1 MEIYI
6 FNGEEDLIKSKINYV
21 LIQSYNVIQEK
32 LNFLKTSILN
42 NNTNILNEKT
52 PKKIKINKS
61 GRCKKTEQKNKII
74 SIHSKM
80 SFDNILKKI
89 KVMYHNF
96 IIKFANNYIKFL
108 YDGFQRYRL
117 RKISGKIT
125 QNVTKKYNVSLSNIT
140 LKEFLSNKISPKY
153 KQDKDKNKK
162 IVEKLCS
169 LKSEIK
175 ELFEMPYIIFYQKIF
190 LCTNRT
196 FLENKY
202 GISKR
207 TLTFDDNLQILNQTE
222 TVTYYKEV
230 EKIGKKK
237 FLEFLGYNIN
247 SKIEI
252 ELKDYNFI
260 DNYKLSQ
267 KKYPLFEVKKD

>member
-1 MEIYI
+1 METLLSLNLENYY
-6 FNGEEDLIKSKINYV
+6 KSKINYV
-21 LIQSYNVIQEK
+21 LLQRYNQIQEQ
-32 LNFLKTSILN
+32 LNLLRNLVSENEIKKTSFN
-42 NNTNILNEKT
+42 KTRKFSNTRRGRFKKYQKK
-52 PKKIKINKS
+52 KKI
-61 GRCKKTEQKNKII
+61 Q
-74 SIHSKM
+74 IHSKM
-80 SFDNILKKI
+80 SFDNILRKI
-89 KVMYHNF
+89 KVMYHGF
-96 IIKFANNYIKFL
+96 IIKFVNDYIKFL
-108 YDGFQRYRL
+108 YDGFQRFRL
-117 RKISGKIT
+117 RKISGEIT
-125 QNVTKKYNVSLSNIT
+125 QNVTKKHNKILSEESL
-140 LKEFLSNKISPKY
+140 KQFLSNKISSKY
-153 KQDKDKNKK
+153 KQEKNKNKK
-162 IVEKLCS
+162 IVDKLCS

-175 ELFEMPYIIFYQKIF
+175 ELFEMPYIIFYQRIF
-190 LCTNRT
+190 LCNNRT

-202 GISKR
+202 GISKK

-252 ELKDYNFI
+252 ELKDYNYI

>member
-1 MEIYI
+1 METLLSLNLENYY
-6 FNGEEDLIKSKINYV
+6 KSKINYV
-21 LIQSYNVIQEK
+21 LLQRYNQIQEQ
-32 LNFLKTSILN
+32 LNLLKNFISENEIKKTSFN
-42 NNTNILNEKT
+42 KTRKFSNTRRGRFKKYQKK
-52 PKKIKINKS
+52 KKI
-61 GRCKKTEQKNKII
+61 Q
-74 SIHSKM
+74 IHSKM
-80 SFDNILKKI
+80 SFDNILRKI
-89 KVMYHNF
+89 KVMYHGF
-96 IIKFANNYIKFL
+96 IIKFVNDYIKFL
-108 YDGFQRYRL
+108 YDGFQRFRL
-117 RKISGKIT
+117 RKISGEIT
-125 QNVTKKYNVSLSNIT
+125 QNVTKKHNKILSEESL
-140 LKEFLSNKISPKY
+140 KQFLSNKISSKY
-153 KQDKDKNKK
+153 KQEKNKNKK
-162 IVEKLCS
+162 IVDKLCS

-175 ELFEMPYIIFYQKIF
+175 ELFEMPYIIFYQRIF
-190 LCTNRT
+190 LCNNRT

-202 GISKR
+202 GISKK

-252 ELKDYNFI
+252 ELKDYNYI

>member
-1 MEIYI
+1 METLLSLNLENYY
-6 FNGEEDLIKSKINYV
+6 KSKINYV
-21 LIQSYNVIQEK
+21 LLQRYNQIQEQ
-32 LNFLKTSILN
+32 LNLLKNFISENEIKKTSFN
-42 NNTNILNEKT
+42 KTRKFSNTRRGRFKKYQKK
-52 PKKIKINKS
+52 KKI
-61 GRCKKTEQKNKII
+61 Q
-74 SIHSKM
+74 IHSKM
-80 SFDNILKKI
+80 SFDNILRKI
-89 KVMYHNF
+89 KVMYHGF
-96 IIKFANNYIKFL
+96 IIKFVNDYIKFL
-108 YDGFQRYRL
+108 YDGFQRFRL
-117 RKISGKIT
+117 RKISGEIT
-125 QNVTKKYNVSLSNIT
+125 QNVTKKHNKILSEEP
-140 LKEFLSNKISPKY
+140 LKEFLSNKISSKY
-153 KQDKDKNKK
+153 KQEKNKNKK

-175 ELFEMPYIIFYQKIF
+175 ELFEMTYITFYQRIF
-190 LCTNRT
+190 LCNNRS

-207 TLTFDDNLQILNQTE
+207 TLTFDDNLQLLNQTE

-252 ELKDYNFI
+252 ELKDYNYI

>member
-1 MEIYI
+1 METLLSLNLENYY
-6 FNGEEDLIKSKINYV
+6 KSKINYV
-21 LIQSYNVIQEK
+21 LLQRYNQIQEQ
-32 LNFLKTSILN
+32 L
-42 NNTNILNEKT
+42 NILKNFISENEIKKT
-52 PKKIKINKS
+52 TFNKTRKFPNTRRGRFKKYQKKKKI
-61 GRCKKTEQKNKII
+61 Q
-74 SIHSKM
+74 IHSKM
-80 SFDNILKKI
+80 SFDNILRKI
-89 KVMYHNF
+89 KVMYHGF
-96 IIKFANNYIKFL
+96 IIKFVNDYIKFL
-108 YDGFQRYRL
+108 YDGFQRFRL
-117 RKISGKIT
+117 RKISGEIT
-125 QNVTKKYNVSLSNIT
+125 QNVTKKHNKILSEEP
-140 LKEFLSNKISPKY
+140 LKEFLSNKISSKY
-153 KQDKDKNKK
+153 KQEKNKNKK

>member
-1 MEIYI
+1 METLLSLNLENYY
-6 FNGEEDLIKSKINYV
+6 KSKINYV
-21 LIQSYNVIQEK
+21 LLQRYNQIQEQ
-32 LNFLKTSILN
+32 LNILKNFISENEIKKTSFN
-42 NNTNILNEKT
+42 KTRKFSNTRRGRFKKYQKK
-52 PKKIKINKS
+52 KKI
-61 GRCKKTEQKNKII
+61 Q
-74 SIHSKM
+74 IHSKM
-80 SFDNILKKI
+80 SFDNILRKI
-89 KVMYHNF
+89 KVMYHGF
-96 IIKFANNYIKFL
+96 IIKFVNDYIKFL
-108 YDGFQRYRL
+108 YDGFQRFRL
-117 RKISGKIT
+117 RKISGEIT
-125 QNVTKKYNVSLSNIT
+125 QNVTKKHNKILSEEP
-140 LKEFLSNKISPKY
+140 LKEFLSNKISSKY
-153 KQDKDKNKK
+153 KQEKNKNKK

-175 ELFEMPYIIFYQKIF
+175 ELFEMTYITFYQRIF
-190 LCTNRT
+190 LCNNRS

-207 TLTFDDNLQILNQTE
+207 TLTFDDNLQLLNQTE

>member
-1 MEIYI
+1 METLLSLNLENYY
-6 FNGEEDLIKSKINYV
+6 KSKINYV
-21 LIQSYNVIQEK
+21 LLQRYNQIQEQ
-32 LNFLKTSILN
+32 LNLLRNLVSENEIKKTSFN
-42 NNTNILNEKT
+42 KTRKFSNTRRGRFKKYQKK
-52 PKKIKINKS
+52 KKI
-61 GRCKKTEQKNKII
+61 Q
-74 SIHSKM
+74 IHSKM
-80 SFDNILKKI
+80 SFDNILRKI
-89 KVMYHNF
+89 KVMYHGF
-96 IIKFANNYIKFL
+96 IIKFVNDYIKFL
-108 YDGFQRYRL
+108 YDGFQRFRL
-117 RKISGKIT
+117 RKISGEIT
-125 QNVTKKYNVSLSNIT
+125 QNVTKKHNKILSEESL
-140 LKEFLSNKISPKY
+140 KQFLSNKISSKY
-153 KQDKDKNKK
+153 KQEKNKNKK
-162 IVEKLCS
+162 IVDKLCS

-252 ELKDYNFI
+252 ELKDYNYI

>member
-1 MEIYI
+1 METLLSLNLENYY
-6 FNGEEDLIKSKINYV
+6 KSKINYV
-21 LIQSYNVIQEK
+21 LLQRYNQIQEQ
-32 LNFLKTSILN
+32 L
-42 NNTNILNEKT
+42 NILKNFISENEIKKT
-52 PKKIKINKS
+52 TFNKTRKFPNTRRGRFKKYQKKKKI
-61 GRCKKTEQKNKII
+61 Q
-74 SIHSKM
+74 IHSKM
-80 SFDNILKKI
+80 SFDNILRKI
-89 KVMYHNF
+89 KVMYHGF
-96 IIKFANNYIKFL
+96 IIKFVNDYIKFL
-108 YDGFQRYRL
+108 YDGFQRFRL
-117 RKISGKIT
+117 RKISGEIT
-125 QNVTKKYNVSLSNIT
+125 QNVTKKHNKILSEEP
-140 LKEFLSNKISPKY
+140 LKEFLSNKISSKY
-153 KQDKDKNKK
+153 KQEKNKNKK

-252 ELKDYNFI
+252 ELKDYNYI

>member
-1 MEIYI
+1 METLLSLNLENYY
-6 FNGEEDLIKSKINYV
+6 KSKINYV
-21 LIQSYNVIQEK
+21 LLQRYNQIQEQ
-32 LNFLKTSILN
+32 LNLLRNLVSENEIKKTSFN
-42 NNTNILNEKT
+42 KTRKFSNTRRGRFKKYQKK
-52 PKKIKINKS
+52 KKI
-61 GRCKKTEQKNKII
+61 Q
-74 SIHSKM
+74 IHSKM
-80 SFDNILKKI
+80 SFDNILRKI
-89 KVMYHNF
+89 KVMYHGF
-96 IIKFANNYIKFL
+96 IIKFVNDYIKFL
-108 YDGFQRYRL
+108 YDGFQRFRL
-117 RKISGKIT
+117 RKITGEIT
-125 QNVTKKYNVSLSNIT
+125 QNVTKKHNKILSEESL
-140 LKEFLSNKISPKY
+140 KQFLSNKISSKY
-153 KQDKDKNKK
+153 KQEKNKNKK
-162 IVEKLCS
+162 IVDKLCS

-175 ELFEMPYIIFYQKIF
+175 ELFEMPYIIFYQRIF
-190 LCTNRT
+190 LCNNRT

-202 GISKR
+202 GISKK

-252 ELKDYNFI
+252 ELKDYNYI

>member
-1 MEIYI
+1 
-6 FNGEEDLIKSKINYV
+6 
-21 LIQSYNVIQEK
+21 
-32 LNFLKTSILN
+32 
-42 NNTNILNEKT
+42 
-52 PKKIKINKS
+52 
-61 GRCKKTEQKNKII
+61 
-74 SIHSKM
+74 M
-80 SFDNILKKI
+80 SFDNILRKI
-89 KVMYHNF
+89 KVMYHGF
-96 IIKFANNYIKFL
+96 IIKFVNDYIKFL
-108 YDGFQRYRL
+108 YDGFQRFRL
-117 RKISGKIT
+117 RKISGEIT
-125 QNVTKKYNVSLSNIT
+125 QNVTKKHNKILSEESL
-140 LKEFLSNKISPKY
+140 KQFLSNKISSKY
-153 KQDKDKNKK
+153 KQEKNKNKK
-162 IVEKLCS
+162 IVDKLCS

-175 ELFEMPYIIFYQKIF
+175 ELFEMPYIIFYQRIF
-190 LCTNRT
+190 LCNNRT

-202 GISKR
+202 GISKK

-252 ELKDYNFI
+252 ELKDYNYI

>member
-1 MEIYI
+1 METLLSLNLENYY
-6 FNGEEDLIKSKINYV
+6 KSKINYV
-21 LIQSYNVIQEK
+21 LLQRYNQIQEQ
-32 LNFLKTSILN
+32 LNLLRNLVSENEIKKTSFN
-42 NNTNILNEKT
+42 KTRKFSNTRRGKFKKYQKK
-52 PKKIKINKS
+52 KKI
-61 GRCKKTEQKNKII
+61 Q
-74 SIHSKM
+74 IHSKM
-80 SFDNILKKI
+80 SFDNILRKI
-89 KVMYHNF
+89 KVMYHGF
-96 IIKFANNYIKFL
+96 IIKFVNDYIKFL
-108 YDGFQRYRL
+108 YDGFQRFRL
-117 RKISGKIT
+117 RKISGEIT
-125 QNVTKKYNVSLSNIT
+125 QNVTKKHNKILSEESL
-140 LKEFLSNKISPKY
+140 KQFLSNKISSKY
-153 KQDKDKNKK
+153 KQEKNKNKK
-162 IVEKLCS
+162 IVEKLCY
-169 LKSEIK
+169 LKTEIK
-175 ELFEMPYIIFYQKIF
+175 ELFDMPYIIFYQKIF

-252 ELKDYNFI
+252 ELKDYNYI

>member
-1 MEIYI
+1 METLLSLNLENYY
-6 FNGEEDLIKSKINYV
+6 KSKINYV
-21 LIQSYNVIQEK
+21 LLQRYNQIQEQ
-32 LNFLKTSILN
+32 L
-42 NNTNILNEKT
+42 NILKNFISENEIKKT
-52 PKKIKINKS
+52 TFNKTRKFPNTRRGRFKKYQKKKKI
-61 GRCKKTEQKNKII
+61 Q
-74 SIHSKM
+74 IHSKM
-80 SFDNILKKI
+80 SFDNILRKI
-89 KVMYHNF
+89 KVMYHGF
-96 IIKFANNYIKFL
+96 IIKFVNDYIKFL
-108 YDGFQRYRL
+108 YDGFQRFRL
-117 RKISGKIT
+117 RKISGEIT
-125 QNVTKKYNVSLSNIT
+125 QNVTKKHNKILSEEP
-140 LKEFLSNKISPKY
+140 LKEFLSNKISSKY
-153 KQDKDKNKK
+153 KQEKNKNKK

-175 ELFEMPYIIFYQKIF
+175 ELFEMTYITFYQRIF
-190 LCTNRT
+190 LCNNRS

-207 TLTFDDNLQILNQTE
+207 TLTFDDNLQLLNQTE

>member
-1 MEIYI
+1 METLLSLNLENYY
-6 FNGEEDLIKSKINYV
+6 KSKINYV
-21 LIQSYNVIQEK
+21 LLQRYNQIQEQ
-32 LNFLKTSILN
+32 L
-42 NNTNILNEKT
+42 NILKNFISENEIKKT
-52 PKKIKINKS
+52 TFNKTRKFPNTRRGRFKKYQKKKKI
-61 GRCKKTEQKNKII
+61 Q
-74 SIHSKM
+74 IHSKM
-80 SFDNILKKI
+80 SFDNILRKI
-89 KVMYHNF
+89 KVMYHGF
-96 IIKFANNYIKFL
+96 IIKFVNDYIKFL
-108 YDGFQRYRL
+108 YDGFQRFRL
-117 RKISGKIT
+117 RKISGEIT
-125 QNVTKKYNVSLSNIT
+125 QNVTKKHNKILSEESL
-140 LKEFLSNKISPKY
+140 KQFLSNKISSKY
-153 KQDKDKNKK
+153 KQEKNKNKK
-162 IVEKLCS
+162 IVDKLCS

-175 ELFEMPYIIFYQKIF
+175 ELFEMPYIIFYQRIF
-190 LCTNRT
+190 LCNNRT

-202 GISKR
+202 GISKK

-252 ELKDYNFI
+252 ELKDYNYI